1 MAPLHEFTL
10 VRFVE
15 LMIPRSRSRDRL
27 LSLYIVLKK
36 TSKQKTKHFLV
47 SNSTQ
52 VKKYKW

>member
-47 SNSTQ
+47 SNSTREEI
-52 VKKYKW
+52 